1 MSSRGSR
8 HGREMRA
15 EELLR
20 LGQVPRASFKH
31 VVSETCRF
39 LKDEWPDELRGL
51 RWRIEDLPTDLD
63 DDKLA
68 RWNVEPTKMQ
78 ITIYRVPIQRQTHV
92 RRPDALD
99 ERFHIEQFVF
109 MAVGELLG
117 KDPWDLMPERFRS

>member
-1 MSSRGSR
+1 MSARGSR

-15 EELLR
+15 EDLVR

-31 VVSETCRF
+31 VVAETCRF
-39 LKDEWPDELRGL
+39 LKDEWPEELRGL
-51 RWRIEDLPTDLD
+51 RWRILDLPEDTADGQLP
-63 DDKLA
+63 
-68 RWNVEPTKMQ
+68 RWSVEPSKMA
-78 ITIYRVPIQRQTHV
+78 ITLYRVPIQRQTHV

-117 KDPWDLMPERFRS
+117 KDPWDLMPDRFKN